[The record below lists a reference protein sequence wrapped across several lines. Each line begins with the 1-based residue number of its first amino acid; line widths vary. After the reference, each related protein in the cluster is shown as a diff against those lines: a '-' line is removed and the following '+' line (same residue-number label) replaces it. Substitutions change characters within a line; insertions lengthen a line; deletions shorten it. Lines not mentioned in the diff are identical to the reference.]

1 MAKKAKSKKDVL
13 TVDFSGVESGGAPR
27 LPEGDYLAKVKS
39 IKKTTAESSGN
50 TMLKWEWEITEGKHK
65 GKVLRDNTVLSPR
78 ALWRLKK
85 VLEALGVEVPDSAL
99 KLDLKSYIG
108 ESCGITVTDGEPYE
122 GRIKSEISDFI
133 DESVVTGDD
142 VEDDED
148 DSDDDS
154 DDDDFDDDEDEDDD
168 L

>member
-1 MAKKAKSKKDVL
+1 MAKKAKPTKKGDQL

-27 LPEGDYLAKVKS
+27 LPEGDYIAKVKS
-39 IKKTTAESSGN
+39 VNKTTAESSGA

-65 GKVLRDNTVLSPR
+65 GKVIRDNTVLTPK

-99 KLDLKSYIG
+99 KLNLKSYVG
-108 ESCGITVTDGEPYE
+108 ETCGITIVDGEPYQ
-122 GRIKSEISDFI
+122 GRIKSEIGDFI

-142 VEDDED
+142 VDDED
-148 DSDDDS
+148 EDEDDDL
-154 DDDDFDDDEDEDDD
+154 DDDEDEDDD